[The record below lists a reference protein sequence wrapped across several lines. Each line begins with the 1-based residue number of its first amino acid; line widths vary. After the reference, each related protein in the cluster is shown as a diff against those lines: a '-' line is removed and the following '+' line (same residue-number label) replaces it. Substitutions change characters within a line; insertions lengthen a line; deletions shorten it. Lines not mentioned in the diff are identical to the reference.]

1 MKTLWRVR
9 AQLLPALLFAT
20 IPLAFLIAVALYRFV
35 DAAPE
40 ARRTR
45 AETVASFQALRVAAA
60 VDQAVQDAE
69 RGQRGFLL
77 TGRDTYLEP
86 YTTAKASLP
95 KLCPTCNGRCATTL
109 IYNAASCPC
118 RPILRPRS
126 MSWNPPLRPIVRAV
140 LTTRLQSY

>member
-9 AQLLPALLFAT
+9 AQLLPALLFAA
-20 IPLAFLIAVALYRFV
+20 IPLAFLVAVALYRFV

-45 AETVASFQALRVAAA
+45 AETVASFQAMHAVGA

-77 TGRDTYLEP
+77 TGRDAYLEP

-95 KLCPTCNGRCATTL
+95 RLMSDLQWSLHDDADQQR
-109 IYNAASCPC
+109 
-118 RPILRPRS
+118 RS
-126 MSWNPPLRPIVRAV
+126 LPAG
-140 LTTRLQSY
+140 QSYDQDERAGIHHRDLSRERF